1 MTHLASNLEVDLDE
15 LTWHRF
21 AELVLARD
29 LEHVASDSWPTERMT
44 LEGVHEHAL
53 STQRDSHERA
63 AVLDIGDDCLVHLSL
78 RRGRAHVYAAA
89 RTIPGLRAAK
99 AWLRERYPILAPA
112 EEQKAN
118 VTFWSAG
125 ARSPGQAT
133 RRIDVPTWNEV
144 SANYPGTVAAA
155 LAALM
160 SPTFRPGQGQL
171 ILWHGEPGTGKTSAL
186 RALAREWR
194 SWCRLHYVTDPETFF
209 GQPRYML
216 DVLLEEPEDGER
228 DLWRLLVLED
238 TGELLV
244 SDAKER
250 TGQGLSRLLKVVD
263 GLIGQGL
270 RLLVL
275 VTTNEVLRRL
285 HPAVARPGRC
295 EHVVEFTAF
304 TAEEAAA
311 WLERYG
317 SDAAAGPSTL
327 ASLYARAAGIE
338 PPRKHPLGF
347 TA

>member
-1 MTHLASNLEVDLDE
+1 MTHLASNLELDLDE

-53 STQRDSHERA
+53 STLRDSHERA
-63 AVLDIGDDCLVHLSL
+63 AVRDIGDDCLVHLS
-78 RRGRAHVYAAA
+78 
-89 RTIPGLRAAK
+89 
-99 AWLRERYPILAPA
+99 
-112 EEQKAN
+112 Q
-118 VTFWSAG
+118 
-125 ARSPGQAT
+125 
-133 RRIDVPTWNEV
+133 
-144 SANYPGTVAAA
+144 
-155 LAALM
+155 
-160 SPTFRPGQGQL
+160 
-171 ILWHGEPGTGKTSAL
+171 
-186 RALAREWR
+186 R

-250 TGQGLSRLLKVVD
+250 TGQGLSRLLNVVD

-311 WLERYG
+311 WLERHG
-317 SDAAAGPSTL
+317 SDAAAGRSTL